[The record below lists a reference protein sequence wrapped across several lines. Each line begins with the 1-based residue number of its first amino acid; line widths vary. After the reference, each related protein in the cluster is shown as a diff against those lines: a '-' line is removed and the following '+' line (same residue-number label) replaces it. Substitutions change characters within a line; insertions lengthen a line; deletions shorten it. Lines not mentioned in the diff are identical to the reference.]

1 MEIRERIRQIIDS
14 RDDLTVRNV
23 SLKAGMSDSNLQ
35 KFLTGATHSMSVANF
50 EKVAAAMG
58 VSVRFLML
66 GEEEAEIIHIWDRI
80 PDARR
85 PHARDVLETFT
96 KTA

>member
-1 MEIRERIRQIIDS
+1 MEIRERIQQIIDS

-23 SLKAGMSDSNLQ
+23 SLKAGMSDSTLH
-35 KFLTGATHSMSVANF
+35 KFLTGSTHSMSFANI
-50 EKVAAAMG
+50 ERVAAVMG

-66 GEEEAEIIHIWDRI
+66 GEEETEIINIWDRI